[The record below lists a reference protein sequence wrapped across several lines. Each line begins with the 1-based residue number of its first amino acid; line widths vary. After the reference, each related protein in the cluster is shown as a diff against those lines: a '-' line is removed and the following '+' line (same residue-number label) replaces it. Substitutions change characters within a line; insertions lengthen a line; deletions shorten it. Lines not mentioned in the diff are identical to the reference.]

1 MRIAVLADVHAN
13 LPALQAALNDAASLG
28 CETIWCAGDLV
39 GRGPHPNEVVKE
51 IRALDVPVVQGNWDE
66 AVGMDRAQPGVI
78 WATPETES
86 DGIAS
91 LTWTAARIDE
101 DHRTWLRQLP
111 ANLRFT
117 ADERSVL
124 LFHGSP
130 LRQNEYLWSDR
141 PSRTL
146 ARVAADESD
155 DLFCFGHTHETY
167 HRLVGASHFV
177 NAGSVGCGSPSDGRA
192 QYAVI
197 DLNGDDV
204 QVNFRAI
211 AYDRSLVERD
221 LQAAGLSLDLLR
233 IPPVPH
239 PLFDPGLETAVGA

>member
-13 LPALQAALNDAASLG
+13 LPALQVVLNDATALG
-28 CETIWCAGDLV
+28 CETIWCAGDIV
-39 GRGPHPNEVVKE
+39 GRGPHPNEVVSE
-51 IRALDVPVVQGNWDE
+51 IRSLDIPIVQGNWDE

-78 WATPETES
+78 WAGPDTEAQ
-86 DGIAS
+86 GIAS
-91 LTWTAARIDE
+91 LTWTARRISE

-117 ADERSVL
+117 AEERSVL

-141 PSRTL
+141 PSRTF

-155 DLFCFGHTHETY
+155 DLLCFGHTHETF
-167 HRLVGASHFV
+167 HRLVGRSHFV
-177 NAGSVGCGSPSDGRA
+177 NAGSVGCGSPEDGRA

-197 DLNGDDV
+197 DLTPEDV

-211 AYDRSLVERD
+211 AYDRAAVEQD
-221 LQAAGLSLDLLR
+221 LAAAGLSVDLLR
-233 IPPVPH
+233 VPPVQH
-239 PLFDPGLETAVGA
+239 PLLDPGLETLASA

>member
-13 LPALQAALNDAASLG
+13 LPALHAVLSDASSLG

-39 GRGPHPNEVVKE
+39 GRGPHPNEVVSE

-78 WATPETES
+78 WATPDAETE
-86 DGIAS
+86 GIAS
-91 LTWTAARIDE
+91 LSWTGERIDD
-101 DHRTWLRQLP
+101 DHRSWLRQLP

-117 ADERSVL
+117 SGERSVL

-130 LRQNEYLWSDR
+130 LRQNEYLWRDR
-141 PSRTL
+141 PSRTF
-146 ARVAADESD
+146 ARVAAEESE
-155 DLFCFGHTHETY
+155 DLLCFGHTHETF

-197 DLNGDDV
+197 DLSGEEV

-211 AYDRSLVERD
+211 AYDRSLVELD
-221 LQAAGLSLDLLR
+221 LEAAGLSVDLLR

-239 PLFDPGLETAVGA
+239 TLLDPGLESVASA